1 MKKIVL
7 IFLFLTSFVSA
18 SEVQWQKDLVAAKA
32 NATKVDKP
40 ILFVSSRHTCKYCVM
55 LERTTF
61 GDPRVIKAL
70 NEDFISFTSWSD
82 EGDVVP
88 QELWRPGTPAIWF
101 LLPNGSPMY
110 EPLMGA
116 VGPEDF
122 LQALSIVREEY
133 NKNYKKKSKNDF
145 YKLKK

>member
-1 MKKIVL
+1 MHKIIISLLLLSSVV
-7 IFLFLTSFVSA
+7 FSSGVK
-18 SEVQWQKDLVAAKA
+18 WQKDLKSSLL

-40 ILFVSSRHTCKYCVM
+40 ILFVSSRHTCKYCVI
-55 LERTTF
+55 LEEKTF
-61 GDPRVIKAL
+61 GDARVIKAL

-82 EGDVVP
+82 EGDIVP
-88 QELWRPGTPAIWF
+88 KALWRPGTPAIWF
-101 LLPNGSPMY
+101 LLPSGEPMY

-122 LQALSIVREEY
+122 LNALSIVKEEF
-133 NKNYKKKSKNDF
+133 NKTHKKKKNDF